1 MSSRLVVWLAGIF
14 GALQIGAA
22 NGTSGYDTA
31 HLTAPFGNYLANA
44 AVAPLARWDS
54 VWYLT
59 VARAGYAHQRDRMVY
74 FPLYPLLIHVVG
86 WVVRSELVA
95 GVLISLVA
103 FTVALFLLRRLVSLD
118 FGEEIASATV
128 LLIAFSPMAFFFS
141 AVYTESLLLALSVGA
156 FYCARRERWLL
167 AGLLGGVAAMSRNG
181 GIALIV
187 PLAWIYLYGER
198 DVAPTRWAIRSGSG
212 TTGPRLVGSR
222 SAGFR
227 LGSLMP
233 RNRLAPGAASLLL
246 IPAGLGV
253 YLAYL
258 GLHYGDWLA
267 PFRAESFWYRH
278 TTFPLTTIGRGASQ
292 AWDGLRQLLH
302 GPGAP
307 YHVHGYAAGVI
318 GTGAEDI
325 FLFCFLALGLTALV
339 WGLWRM
345 PIAYSIYTFVALV
358 LALSDPVSLQPLA
371 SLPRYELVVFP
382 FFIWAAQLL
391 VKRRLVLPA
400 VGISAVLLGLCTVE
414 FATWRWIA

>member
-1 MSSRLVVWLAGIF
+1 VAGGSVWAALVSSRLVVWLAGVL
-14 GALQIGAA
+14 GVLQIGAA
-22 NGTSGYDTA
+22 NVTSTYDSA

-54 VWYLT
+54 VWFLT

-86 WVVRSELVA
+86 WVTRSELVA
-95 GVLISLVA
+95 GALISLIA
-103 FTVALFLLRRLVSLD
+103 FTLALILLERLVSLD
-118 FGEEIASATV
+118 FDEEIASATV

-141 AVYTESLLLALSVGA
+141 AVYTESLFLALSVGA
-156 FYCARRERWLL
+156 FYAARRERWLL
-167 AGLLGGVAAMSRNG
+167 AGLLAGLAAMSRNG
-181 GIALIV
+181 GVVLIL

-198 DVAPTRWAIRSGSG
+198 EVGPSRWVRTDGSWL
-212 TTGPRLVGSR
+212 T
-222 SAGFR
+222 
-227 LGSLMP
+227 SLMP
-233 RNRLAPGAASLLL
+233 RNRLRLDVTSLLL
-246 IPAGLGV
+246 VPAGLGA
-253 YLAYL
+253 YLGYL

-292 AWDGLRQLLH
+292 AWDGLRQLFH
-302 GPGAP
+302 GPTAP

-318 GTGAEDI
+318 GTASEDLLLFG
-325 FLFCFLALGLTALV
+325 FLILGVLAFL
-339 WGLWRM
+339 WGLRRM
-345 PIAYSIYTFVALV
+345 PIAYSIYTFAALV

-382 FFIWAAQLL
+382 FFIWAARLL
-391 VKRRLVLPA
+391 VRRRLVLPA
-400 VGISAVLLGLCTVE
+400 VAISAVLLGLCTVE

>member
-1 MSSRLVVWLAGIF
+1 VSSRLVVWLAGIF
-14 GALQIGAA
+14 GVLQIGAA
-22 NGTSGYDTA
+22 SVASSYDPT

-74 FPLYPLLIHVVG
+74 FPLYPLLIHVAA

-103 FTVALFLLRRLVSLD
+103 FTVALFLLMRLVRLD

-141 AVYTESLLLALSVGA
+141 AVYTESLFLALSVGA
-156 FYCARRERWLL
+156 FYCARCERWLL
-167 AGLLGGVAAMSRNG
+167 AGLLGAAAAMSRNG

-187 PLAWIYLYGER
+187 PLAWIYLYGAR
-198 DVAPTRWAIRSGSG
+198 DVAPSGW
-212 TTGPRLVGSR
+212 PRP
-222 SAGFR
+222 
-227 LGSLMP
+227 MP
-233 RNRLAPGAASLLL
+233 RNRLDPGAASLLL
-246 IPAGLGV
+246 IPVGLGV

-258 GLHYGDWLA
+258 GLHYGDGLA

-302 GPGAP
+302 GPTAP
-307 YHVHGYAAGVI
+307 YHVHAYAAGVI
-318 GTGAEDI
+318 GAGAEDI
-325 FLFCFLALGLTALV
+325 FLFCFLVLGLIAFV

>member
-1 MSSRLVVWLAGIF
+1 
-14 GALQIGAA
+14 
-22 NGTSGYDTA
+22 
-31 HLTAPFGNYLANA
+31 
-44 AVAPLARWDS
+44 
-54 VWYLT
+54 
-59 VARAGYAHQRDRMVY
+59 
-74 FPLYPLLIHVVG
+74 
-86 WVVRSELVA
+86 
-95 GVLISLVA
+95 
-103 FTVALFLLRRLVSLD
+103 
-118 FGEEIASATV
+118 
-128 LLIAFSPMAFFFS
+128 
-141 AVYTESLLLALSVGA
+141 VGA

-167 AGLLGGVAAMSRNG
+167 AGLIGGAAAMSRNG
-181 GIALIV
+181 GVALIV
-187 PLAWIYLYGER
+187 PLAWIYFYGAR
-198 DVAPTRWAIRSGSG
+198 DVAPTRLAIRSGSG
-212 TTGPRLVGSR
+212 TMGPRLVGSR
-222 SAGFR
+222 SVGLG
-227 LGSLMP
+227 LGSMMP
-233 RNRLAPGAASLLL
+233 RNRLGPGAAGLLL

-258 GLHYGDWLA
+258 GLHYGDGLA

-302 GPGAP
+302 GPTAP
-307 YHVHGYAAGVI
+307 YHVHAYAAGVI
-318 GTGAEDI
+318 GAGAEDI
-325 FLFCFLALGLTALV
+325 FLFCFLVLGLIAFV